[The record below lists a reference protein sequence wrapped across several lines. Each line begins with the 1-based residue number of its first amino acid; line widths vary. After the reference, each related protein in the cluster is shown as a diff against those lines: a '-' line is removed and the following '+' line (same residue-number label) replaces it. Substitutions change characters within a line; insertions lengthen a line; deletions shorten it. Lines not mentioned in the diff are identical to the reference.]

1 MAWDGRDRNGADL
14 NATGIWSRPTA
25 QAPLSTDFWRFWTAS
40 TLSNLGDGLR
50 LVALPLLAT
59 TLTRSPLLIAGVSAF
74 TFLPWV
80 TVGPVSG
87 VVVDRVDR
95 RRLIVAVQLVRG
107 LAAGGFAVA
116 VATGSVTIAAVY
128 VIAVVI
134 GIGETLA
141 DTAAQ
146 AAIPRLVG
154 DPDRLELA
162 NSRLLAGQIVMNQ
175 AVGTAAGGVL
185 FAAAA
190 VLPFSIDAA
199 TYLIAAGLIL
209 TVREDLGPG
218 PGAPARQTV
227 RQDLVEGIR
236 WLWRHDILRPYA
248 LSVALTNLGLQVST
262 AILVLFVLDVL
273 LLPEAAFGLL
283 LAVGAVGGV
292 VGASV
297 GTRIVGRFGRTRTLI
312 TTTAV
317 TAASTGVIGA
327 SSHSFVAAAS
337 LFVGIASVTVFN
349 VVGQSMRQAVT
360 PSRLLGRVVSAYRFV
375 GFSSMPAGAALG
387 GVIAELFGLRTPF
400 FVGAALIAV
409 AAVIEARVFTD
420 DAISAAIAG
429 NADFTADEA

>member
-1 MAWDGRDRNGADL
+1 MNAAW
-14 NATGIWSRPTA
+14 IWRRRTR
-25 QAPLSTDFWRFWTAS
+25 QAPLSADFWRFWTAS

-107 LAAGGFAVA
+107 LAAAGFAVA
-116 VATGSVTIAAVY
+116 VATGSVTIAVVY
-128 VIAVVI
+128 AIAVVI

-154 DPDRLELA
+154 DSDRLELA
-162 NSRLLAGQIVMNQ
+162 NSRLLAGQIVMNE

-190 VLPFSIDAA
+190 MLPFSVDAA

-209 TVREDLGPG
+209 TVRKDLGPG
-218 PGAPARQTV
+218 PGATARQTV

-262 AILVLFVLDVL
+262 AILVLFALDVL

-297 GTRIVGRFGRTRTLI
+297 GTRVVARFGRTRTLV
-312 TTTAV
+312 TTTGMTAV
-317 TAASTGVIGA
+317 SSAVIGA
-327 SSHSFVAAAS
+327 SSHSVVAAAS
-337 LFVGIASVTVFN
+337 LFVGIASITVFN
-349 VVGQSMRQAVT
+349 IVGQSVRQAVT

-375 GFSSMPAGAALG
+375 GLSSMPVGAALG
-387 GVIAELFGLRTPF
+387 GVIAEMLGLRAPF
-400 FVGAALIAV
+400 FVGAVLVAA
-409 AAVIEARVFTD
+409 AAVIQARVFTD
-420 DAISAAIAG
+420 GSIAAAIAS
-429 NADFTADEA
+429 NADLTPHES

>member
-1 MAWDGRDRNGADL
+1 MKAA
-14 NATGIWSRPTA
+14 GIWRRSER
-25 QAPLSTDFWRFWTAS
+25 QAPLSADFWRFWTAS

-50 LVALPLLAT
+50 LVAMPLLAT

-87 VVVDRVDR
+87 VIVDRVDR
-95 RRLIVAVQLVRG
+95 RRLIVAVQLIRG
-107 LAAGGFAVA
+107 LVAAGFAVA
-116 VATGSVTIAAVY
+116 VATDSVSIAVVY
-128 VIAVVI
+128 AIAVVI

-154 DPDRLELA
+154 DPQRLELA
-162 NSRLLAGQIVMNQ
+162 NSRLVAGQIVMNE

-209 TVREDLGPG
+209 AVRKDLGPG
-218 PGAPARQTV
+218 PATTAPQTV

-236 WLWRHDILRPYA
+236 WLWRHDVLRPYA
-248 LSVALTNLGLQVST
+248 LSVALTNLGLQFSN
-262 AILVLFVLDVL
+262 AILVLFALEVL
-273 LLPEAAFGLL
+273 LLPEAAFGFL

-292 VGASV
+292 VGAAV
-297 GTRIVGRFGRTRTLI
+297 GTRVVAKFGRSRTLM
-312 TTTAV
+312 TATGMTAV
-317 TAASTGVIGA
+317 TSAIIGT

-349 VVGQSMRQAVT
+349 IVGQSVRQAVT
-360 PSRLLGRVVSAYRFV
+360 PSRLLGRVVSAYRFI
-375 GFSSMPAGAALG
+375 GLSSMPVGAALG
-387 GVIAELFGLRTPF
+387 GVTAELLGLRAPF
-400 FVGAALIAV
+400 FIGAALVAT
-409 AAVIEARVFTD
+409 AAVVQARVTD
-420 DAISAAIAG
+420 EAISAAIVS
-429 NADFTADEA
+429 NTDFTADEISSRID